1 LSKINNELEKLQIIL
16 PIGSLITLKILK
28 KISDSVKTLMSLNC
42 GKIGERLKRTPLLKT
57 LQTTERTGLPPSW
70 FLVLYNSNTMD
81 LKTIRKM
88 SQQLGVNPYF
98 LKEYDVAKN

>member
-28 KISDSVKTLMSLNC
+28 KISDSVKTLMSLNY

-57 LQTTERTGLPPSW
+57 LQTTEREPGYHQFSFW
-70 FLVLYNSNTMD
+70 FFINSNTMD
-81 LKTIRKM
+81 LKTNPKNVAVVR
-88 SQQLGVNPYF
+88 SQSLF
-98 LKEYDVAKN
+98 FKRI